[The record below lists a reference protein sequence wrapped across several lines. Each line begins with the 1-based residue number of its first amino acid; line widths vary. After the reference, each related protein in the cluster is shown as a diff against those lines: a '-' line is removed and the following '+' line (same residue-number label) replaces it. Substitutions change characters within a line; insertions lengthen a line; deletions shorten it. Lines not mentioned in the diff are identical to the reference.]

1 MPSSHP
7 PKLLIY
13 VQVQAGLS
21 SIHTARVKIE
31 SILSSAPEAME
42 TEQMISLVNSVQ
54 RNIAD
59 IISILEEAERQGGRT
74 DISPAANKK
83 LRNDILKEEVPNAH
97 TYISICMS
105 SLILGTA
112 L

>member
-1 MPSSHP
+1 MRTHHT
-7 PKLLIY
+7 
-13 VQVQAGLS
+13 QVQAGLS

-31 SILSSAPEAME
+31 SILSSAPEAIE

-59 IISILEEAERQGGRT
+59 IVSILEEAERQGTRT

-83 LRNDILKEEVPNAH
+83 LRNDILKEEVRRR
-97 TYISICMS
+97 
-105 SLILGTA
+105 
-112 L
+112 